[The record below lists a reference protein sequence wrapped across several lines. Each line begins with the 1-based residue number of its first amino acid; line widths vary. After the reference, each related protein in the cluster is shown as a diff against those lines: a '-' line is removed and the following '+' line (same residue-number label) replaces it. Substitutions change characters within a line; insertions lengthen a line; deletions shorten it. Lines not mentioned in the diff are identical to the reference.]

1 MAIVVSDTS
10 PIRALDHLGLLS
22 IVGRLYGQVYIP
34 DAVANELR
42 RATRRFSA
50 FDPGAHSF
58 LLVQSPRDTS
68 RVAELERRLDI
79 GEAAALVLAME
90 LQADLVLIDET
101 VGRAVARELGIPVIG
116 VLGILIEAKE
126 HRLIAVVRPLIE
138 RLQNELDFFLSPA
151 LVTAVLKRTNEM
163 SDT

>member
-22 IVGRLYGQVYIP
+22 ILDRLYGKVYIP
-34 DAVANELR
+34 GAVANELR
-42 RATRRFSA
+42 RATRRFPA
-50 FDPGAHSF
+50 FDPCAHSF

-68 RVAELERRLDI
+68 RVAELERRLDV

-90 LQADLVLIDET
+90 LRADLVLIDET
-101 VGRAVARELGIPVIG
+101 VGRTVARELGIPVIG

-126 HRLIAVVRPLIE
+126 KRLIAAVRPLIE

-151 LVTAVLKRTNEM
+151 LVTAVLMRANEV
-163 SDT
+163 S